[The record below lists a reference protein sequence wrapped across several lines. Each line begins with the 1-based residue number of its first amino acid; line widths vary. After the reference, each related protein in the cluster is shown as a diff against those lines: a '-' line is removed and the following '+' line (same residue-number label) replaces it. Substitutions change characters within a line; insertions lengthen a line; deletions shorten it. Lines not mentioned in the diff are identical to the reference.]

1 MKFVSATVFC
11 LLLGLAPGET
21 KASRWI
27 DVSADGAVTF
37 LGVLSDVSTNTLW
50 ACEIGPRSA
59 PGAPSTSTL
68 LSFDLTRGAPKTRW
82 KLPGD
87 SSLCNDF
94 TIGPDHA
101 LYVSDTFNSTIY
113 WVRPGTTVGEVFI
126 NNRAL
131 DGIDGLTFLDG
142 VLYANNVVAGTIW
155 RIPKT
160 RAARLAIR

>member
-59 PGAPSTSTL
+59 PGAPSTL